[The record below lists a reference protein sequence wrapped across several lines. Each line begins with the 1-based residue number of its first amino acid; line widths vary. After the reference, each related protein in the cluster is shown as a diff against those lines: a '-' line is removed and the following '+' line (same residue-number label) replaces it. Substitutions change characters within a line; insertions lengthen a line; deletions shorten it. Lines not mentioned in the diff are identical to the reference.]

1 MWMAVLALALQSQ
14 TQTPTAQ
21 KKADDHTESAAR
33 CVAVAA
39 SPDERVAP
47 PPKIAPGP
55 PPVLSF
61 RYYEG
66 QLHHRY
72 GNTDLMLDDAG
83 H

>member
-1 MWMAVLALALQSQ
+1 MWIAVAALFLQS
-14 TQTPTAQ
+14 
-21 KKADDHTESAAR
+21 KADAHTDKPAAVVESSAR
-33 CVAVAA
+33 CVAVTA

-47 PPKIAPGP
+47 PPQIAPGP

-72 GNTDLMLDDAG
+72 SNSDLMLDDAG